1 MLLPIK
7 SLVPDVNVINIIQ
20 LGQLEPLL
28 LLNCQQPNV
37 QLLMLDLL
45 FLIMVELEVLL
56 LLYLPILLL
65 VSLLAQLV
73 EPVLVLLQFLG
84 VLVVRLLVPSLTI
97 AFFAD
102 MVTLKLALMLLIFK
116 LKWLENHV
124 LMEMLIPNQ

>member
-1 MLLPIK
+1 
-7 SLVPDVNVINIIQ
+7 
-20 LGQLEPLL
+20 
-28 LLNCQQPNV
+28 
-37 QLLMLDLL
+37 MLDLL

-84 VLVVRLLVPSLTI
+84 VLVERLLVPSLII